1 MKKYIVL
8 ILSIITIL
16 VIFNSCYQTNHQF
29 RKNYNDHKS
38 LLYST
43 NNGKVTPYLKI
54 HFKNGEVCI
63 FEDYWKID
71 SDENVIYGYGS
82 LYDYNRNRI
91 NQGQLSFN
99 IDSIAIFETNDLT
112 DNPVQ
117 QLYTYYGALLV
128 GNLAVTIYCRL
139 NPKSCFGSCPTF
151 YLDKKD
157 NLHYA
162 DAEGFSSAVLP
173 SLEYGDVDAL
183 EKIYMK
189 DDKFN
194 LTLKNEALETHYIKN
209 ISLYTFQ
216 IQENQRVFHSKF
228 ENENDKFY
236 LCENTYSLTSASDE
250 VKDITN
256 ELKHIDKFERFSL
269 SDSNNLLSKEEIILN
284 FDDIKNTKNLGMQ
297 IHFRQSLMT
306 TYFFYSM
313 LDYLGNDITDY
324 FVKFENEKDLSNKF
338 KSFFDVLGGID
349 VYTWN
354 ESQNDWRFVKSL
366 KETGPIAINK
376 QFLDLKLDRQSN
388 ENLKV
393 KLVLNKGYWRIDYV
407 SLTNII
413 KEVQPEIISPNQLL
427 NNNVN
432 EVSKLAKLN
441 NQDEYLVTMPA
452 DEYLLEFDLP
462 KKEQYYEFFLFS
474 KGYYLE
480 WLRPEWT
487 ESRDLLRLNEMVN
500 NPKRYLKKEAKSFK
514 EYESKMEDEFWN
526 SRIDN
531 KTLIYNEK

>member
-16 VIFNSCYQTNHQF
+16 VVFSSCFNSKHQF

-38 LLYST
+38 LLYNT
-43 NNGKVTPYLKI
+43 DNGRVKPYLKV
-54 HFKNGEVCI
+54 HLKNGEVCI

-71 SDENVIYGYGS
+71 SVENSISGYGS
-82 LYDYNRNRI
+82 LYDYNRKRV

-99 IDSIAIFETNDLT
+99 LDSIVIYETNDLT

-117 QLYTYYGALLV
+117 KLYTYYGALLV
-128 GNLAVTIYCRL
+128 GNLAVAIYCRL
-139 NPKSCFGSCPTF
+139 NPKACFGSCPTF

-183 EKIYMK
+183 EKVYMN
-189 DDKFN
+189 DNKFN
-194 LTLKNEALETHYIKN
+194 ITLKNEALETHYIKN
-209 ISLYTFQ
+209 ISLYSFQ

-236 LCENTYSLTSASDE
+236 LCENTYSLTSASDGF
-250 VKDITN
+250 KNITN
-256 ELKHIDKFERFSL
+256 ELKHIDKLERFSL

-284 FDDIKNTKNLGMQ
+284 FDNINNTKNLGMQ

-306 TYFFYSM
+306 TYLFYSM

-324 FVKFENEKDLSNKF
+324 FVKFENDKDLSKKF
-338 KSFFDVLGGID
+338 KSFFDELGGID

-354 ESQNDWRFVKSL
+354 EKRNDWIFVNSL

-376 QFLDLKLDRQSN
+376 QFLDLKLDKQLN
-388 ENLKV
+388 ENLKI
-393 KLVLNKGYWRIDYV
+393 KLVLNKGFWRIDYV

-413 KEVQPEIISPNQLL
+413 KEVQPDIFSPSQLL
-427 NNNVN
+427 NNDINQSN
-432 EVSKLAKLN
+432 QLEKLINK
-441 NQDEYLVTMPA
+441 DEYLVTMPA

-487 ESRDLLRLNEMVN
+487 ESRDLLKLNEMVN
-500 NPKRYLKKEAKSFK
+500 SPKKYLKNEAKAFK